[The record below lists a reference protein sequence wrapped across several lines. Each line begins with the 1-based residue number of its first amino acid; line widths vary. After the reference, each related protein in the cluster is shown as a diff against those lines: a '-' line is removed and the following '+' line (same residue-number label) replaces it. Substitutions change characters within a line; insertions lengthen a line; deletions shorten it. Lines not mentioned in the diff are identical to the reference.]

1 MLNIAS
7 FGILVYFSDKVV
19 SLHSV
24 IKGQFKVYLASPSHN
39 FKRHFDEEIFDL
51 EICIRDTGGGTLG
64 QAFLTTFVK
73 TQASRGKILPK
84 INNLRQ
90 FLPENSTKR

>member
-73 TQASRGKILPK
+73 FKPQGENNSPK
-84 INNLRQ
+84 SITLGS
-90 FLPENSTKR
+90 FCPKS

>member
-7 FGILVYFSDKVV
+7 FGILVYFSEVA
-19 SLHSV
+19 SLHNV
-24 IKGQFKVYLASPSHN
+24 ISKFKVHLASPSHN

-51 EICIRDTGGGTLG
+51 EICRGGGGTLG

-73 TQASRGKILPK
+73 FKPQGENNSSKSITQGSFCPK
-84 INNLRQ
+84 
-90 FLPENSTKR
+90 T

>member
-7 FGILVYFSDKVV
+7 FGILVFFSNEVDA
-19 SLHSV
+19 SLHNV
-24 IKGQFKVYLASPSHN
+24 IIGKSKVYLASPSHN

-64 QAFLTTFVK
+64 QAFF
-73 TQASRGKILPK
+73 
-84 INNLRQ
+84 
-90 FLPENSTKR
+90 